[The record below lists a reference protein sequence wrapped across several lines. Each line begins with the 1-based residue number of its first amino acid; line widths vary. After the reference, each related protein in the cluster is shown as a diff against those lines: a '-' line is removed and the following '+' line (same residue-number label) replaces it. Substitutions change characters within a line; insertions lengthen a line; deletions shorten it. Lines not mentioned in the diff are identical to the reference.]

1 MPPEKAKVKDAAQQ
15 LKEIYKINK
24 NITNSLSKDQKEE
37 LLFLLANNETV
48 LELTQSFVAKNNELA
63 NNNRKYGK
71 QRETA
76 KRDLVDEQE
85 KNNELNT
92 QVSQLQYELKELR
105 KQLVTVLESFQGMLT
120 QDLLERSEIITFVAN
135 LRDSFKTKKTKGKYS
150 DEN

>member
-1 MPPEKAKVKDAAQQ
+1 MASEKLKTQDVAQQ
-15 LKEIYKINK
+15 LKEIYGINK
-24 NITNSLSKDQKEE
+24 NITKRLSKNQKEE
-37 LLFLLANNETV
+37 LLLLLADNETV
-48 LELTQSFVAKNNELA
+48 LDLVQSFVAKNNELA

-76 KRDLVDEQE
+76 KRNLVDEQE
-85 KNNELNT
+85 RNNELNT
-92 QVSQLQYELKELR
+92 QVSQLKYELKELR